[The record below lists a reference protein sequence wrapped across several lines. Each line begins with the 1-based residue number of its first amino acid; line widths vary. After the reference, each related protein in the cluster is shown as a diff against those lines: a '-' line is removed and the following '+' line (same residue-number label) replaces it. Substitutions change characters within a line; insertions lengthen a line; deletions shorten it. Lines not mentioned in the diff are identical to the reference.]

1 MWVNIFIVTLEQRRY
16 SGSILFYF
24 FLLFIVCVFNR
35 RRLVTVASLSPP
47 LVVEMSLNEVM
58 LQNLNGCFTN
68 LIYEVVKL
76 T

>member
-1 MWVNIFIVTLEQRRY
+1 M
-16 SGSILFYF
+16 
-24 FLLFIVCVFNR
+24 
-35 RRLVTVASLSPP
+35 ASLSPP